1 MINIVLLER
10 IMNCLEIS
18 NASAS
23 EMSKEEKLD
32 NIFNLLAEPVRNALD
47 SLEFFEPTAPQ
58 VKAIPPILRGENV
71 LLIAPTGSG
80 KTEAVLLPLFSNF
93 IQQPDKNGISILYI
107 TPLRAL
113 NRDLVKRLSFWAQNL
128 DISMEVRHGDTE
140 VKIRRRQALRPPN
153 MLVTTPET
161 LQAVLPG
168 ARMKQHLSRVRWVII
183 DEVHELVQDKRGVQ
197 LTVALERLFKVV
209 GKEFQRIGLSATVG
223 NPMEAAKFIAGT
235 NRSIRVIEIS
245 LPKSYQYT
253 VESPLPEDVDYDLAQ
268 KISTTSEAT
277 ARIRHILDLVNS
289 HTSTLIFVNSRQNA
303 EMLGHKFNQL
313 TSDIAVHHGSL
324 SKEERRLIEDQF
336 KAKNLKAIVC
346 TSTLE
351 LGIDIGHVDLVIQYL
366 SPRQVGSLIQRVGRS
381 GHKLDLISKGIII
394 TAFPDDTL
402 EAISAAERAY
412 KNRLEPLPIHEN
424 ALDVLAHQIAGILMD
439 KGQATVK
446 QIIEVLHRA
455 YPYRNISETK
465 LSEVTDYLRKLG
477 QVWIEDNT
485 LKKTRKTRPHYYENL
500 SMIPDERRYPIVDII
515 SDRTIGTLGDE
526 FMALRARI
534 GLNFICKGKVWRI
547 VQIEEETGTVYV
559 VPSEDKLAAIPG
571 WDGEILP
578 VPFTLAQEVG
588 RLREEIAKELKKE
601 KDVEAVSEK
610 LAKRHSTNKSTMIE
624 PAREIDEH
632 LKQGAPLPTH
642 DRVLIEAFDKY
653 IVVHACFG
661 EVVNKTLGCVFD
673 SILSDHELITGWWN
687 DGYRILM
694 EMPKKAQLQDLDKM
708 PSTLFKLTPDNVDTA
723 FEDFLRSRFP
733 FSYKMKFVAERFGAL
748 PRGRTMGTEA
758 LAQLPRRF
766 EKTPIYDETIREAMT
781 EKVDLPSVKKIMK
794 NVENGKIK
802 VSTLLRLENPTPL
815 AYPIFAKYSEVPEL
829 MAPERVLLS
838 NIERM
843 KRTILARK
851 AILLCLSCGNLTA
864 EKRIRE
870 LPENPTCEKCGE
882 RLLAS
887 LYPYQ
892 DPKQILGTLERRK
905 AGEKLVVEEL
915 EQLSHAR
922 RTADL
927 ILSHGKKALIALQV
941 KGVGPETAF
950 RILSK
955 MHPSEEDFY
964 RDLLKSKIQY
974 LRTRPYWEDE
984 RSKTQE
990 KA

>member
-1 MINIVLLER
+1 MRLPRN
-10 IMNCLEIS
+10 S
-18 NASAS
+18 YASAS
-23 EMSKEEKLD
+23 EMSKEEKSL
-32 NIFNLLAEPVRNALD
+32 NVFSLLAKPVCDALVN
-47 SLEFFEPTAPQ
+47 LKFEPTAPQ
-58 VKAIPPILRGENV
+58 TRAIPSILHGENV

-93 IQQPDKNGISILYI
+93 IQQPDKRGISILYI

-113 NRDLVKRLSFWAQNL
+113 NRDLVKRLSYWSHSLN
-128 DISMEVRHGDTE
+128 ISIDVRHGDTE

-153 MLVTTPET
+153 MLVTTPES
-161 LQAVLPG
+161 LQSILPG
-168 ARMKQHLSRVRWVII
+168 IRMQQHLSHVRWVVI
-183 DEVHELVQDKRGVQ
+183 DEVHELVEDKRGVQ
-197 LTVALERLFKVV
+197 LTVALERLFEIV
-209 GKEFQRIGLSATVG
+209 GREFQRIGLSATVG
-223 NPMEAAKFIAGT
+223 NPEEAAKFVAGT
-235 NRSIRVIEIS
+235 YRLIKVIGVS

-253 VESPLPEDVDYDLAQ
+253 VESPVPEDADYDLAQ
-268 KISTTSEAT
+268 KISSAPEAA

-289 HTSTLIFVNSRQNA
+289 HTSTLIFVNSRTNA

-324 SKEERRLIEDQF
+324 SKEERSFIEDQF
-336 KAKNLKAIVC
+336 KAKSLRAIVC

-366 SPRQVGSLIQRVGRS
+366 SPRQVSSLIQRVGRS
-381 GHKLDLISKGIII
+381 GHKLDLISKGIVI

-402 EAISAAERAY
+402 EAISAVERAY
-412 KNRLEPLPIHEN
+412 KNRLEPLLIHEN

-439 KGQATVK
+439 KKQATIK
-446 QIIEVLHRA
+446 QIMEILHRA
-455 YPYRNISETK
+455 YPYRDISEAK
-465 LSEVTDYLRKLG
+465 LLDVTEYLRRLREI
-477 QVWIEDNT
+477 WIEDDT
-485 LKKTRKTRPHYYENL
+485 LKRTRKTRPYYYENL

-526 FMALRARI
+526 FMALRARV

-547 VQIEEETGTVYV
+547 VQIEDETGTVYV

-588 RLREEIAKELKKE
+588 QLREEIAKELKEGKA
-601 KDVEAVSEK
+601 VEVVAEE
-610 LAKRHSTNKSTMIE
+610 LAKKFSTDKSTLIE
-624 PAREIDEH
+624 PTKEIDEH
-632 LKQGAPLPTH
+632 LRHGVPLPTH
-642 DRVLIEAFDKY
+642 DHILIEAFDRY

-661 EVVNKTLGCVFD
+661 EVVNKTLGCIFD

-687 DGYRILM
+687 DGYRILI
-694 EMPKKAQLQDLDKM
+694 EMPRKAQIQDLDKM
-708 PSTLFKLTPDNVDTA
+708 PSLLFRLTSEETDKA
-723 FEDFLRSRFP
+723 FEDFLKSRFP

-781 EKVDLPSVKKIMK
+781 EKVDIPSVKKIMK
-794 NVENGKIK
+794 NLGEGKIK
-802 VSTLLRLENPTPL
+802 ISTLLRLENPTPL
-815 AYPIFAKYSEVPEL
+815 AYPIFAKYSEVPEF

-851 AILLCLSCGNLTA
+851 AILLCLSCGNWTA
-864 EKRIRE
+864 EKCVRE
-870 LPENPTCEKCGE
+870 LPEKPTCEKCGE

-887 LYPYQ
+887 LYQYQ
-892 DPKQILGTLERRK
+892 DSNQILSILNRRK
-905 AGEKLVVEEL
+905 AGEKLVAEEL
-915 EQLSHAR
+915 EQLAHAR

-950 RILSK
+950 RILGK
-955 MHPSEEDFY
+955 MHTSEEDFY
-964 RDLLKSKIQY
+964 MDLLKAKIQY

-984 RSKTQE
+984 RSKTLE